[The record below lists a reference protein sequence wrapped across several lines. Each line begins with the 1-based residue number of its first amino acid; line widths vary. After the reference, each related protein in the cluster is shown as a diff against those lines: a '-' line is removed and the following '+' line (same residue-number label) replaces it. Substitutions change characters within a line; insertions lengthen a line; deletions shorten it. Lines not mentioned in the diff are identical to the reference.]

1 MKFLLLLLAFALI
14 IGGAYAAYDALSVKT
29 DAGSNLQFVGDA
41 GGTQSGGGSS
51 APSVQNPILQNPPT
65 ETPPAEDPPAE
76 TPPTQTPP
84 IETPSAETPPTETPS
99 AESDPSEGDSSPDDQ
114 TQKPPEAL
122 PVTPP
127 AAPTV
132 KDFTV
137 YDKSGKAV
145 KLSDY
150 FGKPIVL
157 NFFATWCQPCRNEMP
172 YFQSQ
177 YVANREEIQF
187 LFISLDDS
195 LSEAEKFLKK
205 QGYTFPILHDLTGS
219 ASVAFKVTTIPTTF
233 FIDRDGNLVAW
244 AVGTLKYSDLT
255 LGISKIK

>member
-1 MKFLLLLLAFALI
+1 MKLLALVLALALI
-14 IGGAYAAYDALSVKT
+14 VGGAYIAYDMLSVKT
-29 DAGSNLQFVGDA
+29 DPDSNLQFVG
-41 GGTQSGGGSS
+41 GGDGSGTGTGG
-51 APSVQNPILQNPPT
+51 APSVQNPVLQS
-65 ETPPAEDPPAE
+65 PPAAS
-76 TPPTQTPP
+76 TPEGGTS
-84 IETPSAETPPTETPS
+84 IETPSTETPS
-99 AESDPSEGDSSPDDQ
+99 AGAVPEETPSGGAASPDDQ

-127 AAPTV
+127 SAPTV

-172 YFQSQ
+172 YFQSE
-177 YVANREEIQF
+177 YVANGDEVTF
-187 LFISLDDS
+187 LFICLDDS
-195 LSEAEKFLKK
+195 LSEAEKFLQK
-205 QGYTFPILHDLTGS
+205 QGYSFPILHDKRGS
-219 ASVAFKVTTIPTTF
+219 ASAAFEVTTIPATF
-233 FIDRDGNLVAW
+233 FIDKDGNLVAW
-244 AVGTLKYSDLT
+244 AVGTLKYSDLK